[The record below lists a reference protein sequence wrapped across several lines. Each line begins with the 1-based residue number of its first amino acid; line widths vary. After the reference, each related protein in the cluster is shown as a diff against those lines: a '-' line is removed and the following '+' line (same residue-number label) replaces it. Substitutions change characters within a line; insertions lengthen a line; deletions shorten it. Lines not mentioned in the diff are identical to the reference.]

1 MTWPP
6 PPSVLE
12 VVYHILPEL
21 KSKIMFQAVH
31 FVNTNVPEER
41 IQTVLSENKL
51 NELPDHSTK
60 I

>member
-1 MTWPP
+1 
-6 PPSVLE
+6 
-12 VVYHILPEL
+12 
-21 KSKIMFQAVH
+21 MFQAVH

-51 NELPDHSTK
+51 NELPGHSTK